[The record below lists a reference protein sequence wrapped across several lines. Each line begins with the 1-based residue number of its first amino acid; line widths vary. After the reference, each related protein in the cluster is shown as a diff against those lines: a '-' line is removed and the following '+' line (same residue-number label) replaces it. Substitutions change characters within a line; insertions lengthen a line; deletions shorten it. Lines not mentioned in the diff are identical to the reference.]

1 MQMAALRQPQSGEYN
16 PYYQTYINY
25 IHEEVIEVLHQQ
37 QNDLSNLL
45 ESIEAEELD
54 YAYEEGKWTLRE
66 VLVHIF
72 DTERIFAYRS
82 LSVSRG
88 EERDHMGFDQNDFMD
103 NSDFSHLSA
112 MDLLID
118 FNAIRSATISLFEN
132 MTQVQVERI
141 GRVSGGPFMANS
153 GAYIIAGHFAHHM
166 KIIQERYLDSLA

>member
-1 MQMAALRQPQSGEYN
+1 MEM
-16 PYYQTYINY
+16 
-25 IHEEVIEVLHQQ
+25 LHQQ

-54 YAYEEGKWTLRE
+54 YRYEENKWNLRE
-66 VLVHIF
+66 VLVHIL

-88 EERDHMGFDQNDFMD
+88 EERDHMGFDQNDYMD
-103 NSDFSHLSA
+103 NSNYSHLTA
-112 MDLLID
+112 IDLLID

-132 MTQVQVERI
+132 MTQVQVQRI
-141 GRVSGGPFMANS
+141 GLVSGGPFMANS

-166 KIIQERYLDSLA
+166 KIIKERYLN

>member
-1 MQMAALRQPQSGEYN
+1 MASLRTPQTGEYN
-16 PYYQTYINY
+16 PYYQTYMNY
-25 IHEEVIEVLHQQ
+25 VQEDVMEMLHQQ

-54 YAYEEGKWTLRE
+54 YRYEENKWNLRE
-66 VLVHIF
+66 VLVHIL

-88 EERDHMGFDQNDFMD
+88 EERDHMGFDQNDYMD
-103 NSDFSHLSA
+103 NSNYSHLTA
-112 MDLLID
+112 IDLLID

-132 MTQVQVERI
+132 MTQVQVQRI
-141 GRVSGGPFMANS
+141 GLVSGGPFMANS

-166 KIIQERYLDSLA
+166 KIIKERYLN